1 MNYMMD
7 KIVLHKNKEEIMK
20 VADELIKVLMDD
32 EKLDNSE
39 KLMTI
44 ELAVARLNYDLY
56 HISGDNDT
64 VVDC

>member
-32 EKLDNSE
+32 KKLDNSE

-44 ELAVARLNYDLY
+44 ELAMAKLNYDLY
-56 HISGDNDT
+56 N
-64 VVDC
+64 V

>member
-1 MNYMMD
+1 MKYMMD

-44 ELAVARLNYDLY
+44 ELAMAKLNYDLY
-56 HISGDNDT
+56 NVSGDK
-64 VVDC
+64 

>member
-39 KLMTI
+39 KIMTI
-44 ELAVARLNYDLY
+44 ELAMAKLNYDLY
-56 HISGDNDT
+56 NVSGDK
-64 VVDC
+64 

>member
-1 MNYMMD
+1 
-7 KIVLHKNKEEIMK
+7 MK

-44 ELAVARLNYDLY
+44 ELAMAKLNYDLY
-56 HISGDNDT
+56 NVSGDK
-64 VVDC
+64 

>member
-7 KIVLHKNKEEIMK
+7 KIVLHKNKEEIIK

-39 KLMTI
+39 KIMTI
-44 ELAVARLNYDLY
+44 ELAMTKLNYDLY
-56 HISGDNDT
+56 KVSGDK
-64 VVDC
+64 

>member
-1 MNYMMD
+1 MMD

-32 EKLDNSE
+32 KKLDNSE

-44 ELAVARLNYDLY
+44 ELAMAKLNYDLY
-56 HISGDNDT
+56 NVSGDK
-64 VVDC
+64 

>member
-7 KIVLHKNKEEIMK
+7 KIVLHKNKEEIIK

-44 ELAVARLNYDLY
+44 ELAMAKLNYDLY
-56 HISGDNDT
+56 NVSGDK
-64 VVDC
+64 

>member
-44 ELAVARLNYDLY
+44 ELAMAKLNYDLY
-56 HISGDNDT
+56 NVSGDK
-64 VVDC
+64 

>member
-7 KIVLHKNKEEIMK
+7 KIVLHKNKEEIMQ

-44 ELAVARLNYDLY
+44 ELAMAKLNYDLY
-56 HISGDNDT
+56 NVSGDK
-64 VVDC
+64 

>member
-20 VADELIKVLMDD
+20 VADELIKVVMDD
-32 EKLDNSE
+32 KKLDNSE

-44 ELAVARLNYDLY
+44 ELAMAKLNYDLY
-56 HISGDNDT
+56 NVSGDK
-64 VVDC
+64 

>member
-32 EKLDNSE
+32 KKLDNSE
-39 KLMTI
+39 NLMTI
-44 ELAVARLNYDLY
+44 ELAMAKLNYDLY
-56 HISGDNDT
+56 NVSGDK
-64 VVDC
+64 

>member
-7 KIVLHKNKEEIMK
+7 KIVLHKNKKEIMK

-44 ELAVARLNYDLY
+44 ELAMAKLNYDLY
-56 HISGDNDT
+56 NVSGDK
-64 VVDC
+64 

>member
-7 KIVLHKNKEEIMK
+7 KIVLHKNKEEIIK

-32 EKLDNSE
+32 KKLDNSE

-44 ELAVARLNYDLY
+44 ELAMAKLNYDLY
-56 HISGDNDT
+56 NVSGDK
-64 VVDC
+64 

>member
-1 MNYMMD
+1 MNYMKD

-44 ELAVARLNYDLY
+44 ELAMAKLNYDLY
-56 HISGDNDT
+56 NVSGDK
-64 VVDC
+64 

>member
-44 ELAVARLNYDLY
+44 ELAMAKLNYYLY
-56 HISGDNDT
+56 NVSGDK
-64 VVDC
+64 

>member
-7 KIVLHKNKEEIMK
+7 KIVLNKNKEEIMK

-32 EKLDNSE
+32 KKLDNSE

-44 ELAVARLNYDLY
+44 ELAMAKLNYDLY
-56 HISGDNDT
+56 NVSGDK
-64 VVDC
+64 

>member
-32 EKLDNSE
+32 KKLDNSE

-44 ELAVARLNYDLY
+44 ELAMAKLNYDLY
-56 HISGDNDT
+56 NVSGDK
-64 VVDC
+64 

>member
-32 EKLDNSE
+32 KKLDNSE

-44 ELAVARLNYDLY
+44 ELAMANLNYDLY
-56 HISGDNDT
+56 NVSGDK
-64 VVDC
+64 

>member
-20 VADELIKVLMDD
+20 VAVELIKVLMDD
-32 EKLDNSE
+32 KKLDNSE

-44 ELAVARLNYDLY
+44 ELAMAKLNYDLY
-56 HISGDNDT
+56 NVSGDK
-64 VVDC
+64 

>member
-7 KIVLHKNKEEIMK
+7 KIVLHKNKEVIMK
-20 VADELIKVLMDD
+20 VADELIKVLTDD

-44 ELAVARLNYDLY
+44 ELAMAKLNYDLY
-56 HISGDNDT
+56 NVSGDK
-64 VVDC
+64 

>member
-32 EKLDNSE
+32 KTLDNSE

-44 ELAVARLNYDLY
+44 ELAMAKLNYDLY
-56 HISGDNDT
+56 NVSGDK
-64 VVDC
+64 

>member
-1 MNYMMD
+1 MMD

-32 EKLDNSE
+32 KKLDNSE

-44 ELAVARLNYDLY
+44 EWAMAKLNYDLY
-56 HISGDNDT
+56 NVSGDK
-64 VVDC
+64 

>member
-1 MNYMMD
+1 ME
-7 KIVLHKNKEEIMK
+7 IVNMLK
-20 VADELIKVLMDD
+20 DD
-32 EKLDNSE
+32 EKLDDSE

-56 HISGDNDT
+56 RISGDNDT

>member
-1 MNYMMD
+1 MMD

-32 EKLDNSE
+32 KKLDNSE

-44 ELAVARLNYDLY
+44 ELAMAKLNYDLY
-56 HISGDNDT
+56 NVLGDK
-64 VVDC
+64 

>member
-1 MNYMMD
+1 MMD

-44 ELAVARLNYDLY
+44 ELAMAKLNYDLY
-56 HISGDNDT
+56 NVSGDK
-64 VVDC
+64 

>member
-1 MNYMMD
+1 MD
-7 KIVLHKNKEEIMK
+7 KIVLHKNKEEIIK

-44 ELAVARLNYDLY
+44 ELAMAKLNYDLY
-56 HISGDNDT
+56 NVSGDK
-64 VVDC
+64 